1 MNDRQQE
8 SLDRLIANLPRDVTP
23 SRNLWPGIVV
33 RLVRSPRRAPPLALA
48 AGIVVAAACLASL
61 FTWAVLQSRS
71 APRLL
76 QTEVAK
82 GSFEEPTDAKYVLAR
97 DMMQKTFRER
107 LALLE
112 PATRAKIETSLA
124 VIRQAHEDIRKALA
138 ADPESPVLEQLWES
152 TWHEE
157 FDLYDRVVQSTQ
169 PPMTRI

>member
-1 MNDRQQE
+1 MNDRRQD
-8 SLDRLIANLPRDVTP
+8 SLDKLVASLPRDVVP
-23 SRNLWPGIVV
+23 SKNLWPGIAD
-33 RLVRSPRRAPPLALA
+33 RLIRAPRRAPPMALA
-48 AGIVVAAACLASL
+48 AGIVIAAACLASL
-61 FTWAVLQSRS
+61 FTWAVLQGRS
-71 APRLL
+71 APRVLP
-76 QTEVAK
+76 TVVVR

-112 PATRAKIETSLA
+112 PATRAKIEASLA

-152 TWHEE
+152 TWHDE
-157 FDLYDRVVQSTQ
+157 FDLYDRVVQATQ